1 MRSAAEDGGGGAVVV
16 VVVLTV
22 ATQMNWCLKRKS
34 SGFKAP
40 PIAGFITS
48 VNSSP
53 MSLWPRP
60 LVQASFNAAGPLG
73 VRVLRAAVALSP
85 FFFFFPLTSN

>member
-1 MRSAAEDGGGGAVVV
+1 MRSAAEDGGGGAVV

-53 MSLWPRP
+53 MSLWPRS

-73 VRVLRAAVALSP
+73 VRV
-85 FFFFFPLTSN
+85 